1 MIKKILQLTRKR
13 WFWPIS
19 IAAAMVIG
27 GSGVVIVKTYFKQY
41 LSPGPLSTYHNGGSL
56 GGVSSH
62 AEIGTKCSHCHAPV
76 HCVTDSRCQDC
87 HLDIAKDRENVNTLH
102 GMLPGVS
109 KCQNCHPEHQ
119 GADAQL
125 TVAAFPNVDH
135 YLLAGFSLTNH
146 QTNYDTTPFTC
157 VSCHGQEGD
166 FLTTIDCVTCHVG
179 EDHDYVA
186 QHIEDYGMACVECHD
201 GRDRMLNDFDHAS
214 WYPLQGGHE
223 DQQCILCH
231 TEQHY
236 VGQSTQCKDCHE
248 DPEVHLGKFG
258 LDCSRCHT
266 ETAWTPAELIRH
278 DFDLNRGGEFVEDC
292 ETCHTDSYTEYTCVA
307 CHSDREMADLHKQ
320 EGITEYAD
328 CMSCHLPGNNGE
340 VTNPPVI
347 GWSLEP

>member
-1 MIKKILQLTRKR
+1 MIKKLFNLLKIPKFR
-13 WFWPIS
+13 WFAL
-19 IAAAMVIG
+19 AAVMVIG
-27 GSGVVIVKTYFKQY
+27 ASGVYIVKHYFKQY
-41 LSPGPLSTYHNGGSL
+41 LSPGPLSTFHNGDAL

-62 AEIGTKCSHCHAPV
+62 AEIGNECIHCHAPV

-87 HLDIAKDRENVNTLH
+87 HKDIAKDRENANTLH

-109 KCQNCHPEHQ
+109 KCQNCHPEHN
-119 GADAQL
+119 GAEASL

-146 QTNYDTTPFTC
+146 KTNYDGTTFSC
-157 VSCHGQEGD
+157 ESCHAQEGE
-166 FLTTIDCVTCHVG
+166 FLSTIDCVTCHVA

-186 QHIEDYGMACVECHD
+186 QHIEEFGIACFECHD
-201 GRDRMLNDFDHAS
+201 GRDRMVNDFDHAS
-214 WYPLQGGHE
+214 WYPLEGGHK

-266 ETAWTPAELIRH
+266 QTAWTPAELIRH
-278 DFDLNRGGEFVEDC
+278 DFDLNRGGEFIEEC
-292 ETCHTDSYTEYTCVA
+292 ETCHVDSYTEYTCVA
-307 CHSDREMADLHKQ
+307 CHSDEEMLSVHAA
-320 EGITEYAD
+320 EGINDYVD
-328 CMSCHLPGNNGE
+328 CMECHLPGNQGE
-340 VTNPPVI
+340 ITNPPVI
-347 GWSLEP
+347 GKFTKP